1 MIIGMDLDGVIT
13 KNTGGWTSDYYS
25 SCVPNADT
33 ISLMKEL
40 NQMGCKIIIYTSRLE
55 NEVRIET
62 LQWLKKHG
70 VPYDA
75 IHFDKPLYDFMVDD
89 KNITTEQLKELLF
102 KEYRG
107 NVCQNCNS
115 EKMRKT
121 IGVY

>member
-13 KNTGGWTSDYYS
+13 KDTGGWTRDYYS
-25 SCVPNADT
+25 SCSPNTDT
-33 ISLMKEL
+33 ISLMKGL
-40 NQMGCKIIIYTSRLE
+40 NQRGYKIIIYTSRLE

-89 KNITTEQLKELLF
+89 RNATIKQLKKLLL
-102 KEYRG
+102 EG
-107 NVCQNCNS
+107 EN
-115 EKMRKT
+115 
-121 IGVY
+121 